1 MAFPYPS
8 NISCSL
14 RTLQVTHHLP
24 YPSHLSSPSN
34 EVVEILHAAFSL
46 LSATNTKRING
57 EEHFF
62 IEKMF
67 SFLFYVFYEYWQSWL
82 WYIQGE
88 RSDLEEESSWFN
100 RKILSGNIEAH
111 ESITQTGYRKGWR
124 AALQILSLGPAWLLI
139 PPAGLGTCHS
149 AGHGEPT
156 CIPVLWMF
164 TNNYT
169 KSYFKW
175 RCTAGQTHKIAVQ

>member
-1 MAFPYPS
+1 
-8 NISCSL
+8 
-14 RTLQVTHHLP
+14 
-24 YPSHLSSPSN
+24 
-34 EVVEILHAAFSL
+34 
-46 LSATNTKRING
+46 
-57 EEHFF
+57 
-62 IEKMF
+62 MF

-149 AGHGEPT
+149 AGHGENPPAFLCYGCSQIIT
-156 CIPVLWMF
+156 QKAISNEGAQLGKLIRLLYSKEKQISSCNTGSQLSNLCVGYW
-164 TNNYT
+164 
-169 KSYFKW
+169 
-175 RCTAGQTHKIAVQ
+175 